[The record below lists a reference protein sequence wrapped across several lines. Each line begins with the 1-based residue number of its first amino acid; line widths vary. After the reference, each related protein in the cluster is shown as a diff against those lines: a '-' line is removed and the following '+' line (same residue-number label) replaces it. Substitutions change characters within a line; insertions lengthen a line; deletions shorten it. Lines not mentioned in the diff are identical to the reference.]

1 MKYIYIKQH
10 PKSKNNTKHGGVVCV
25 GYKYDDNNATIYIS
39 TSFCNPQDRFSKKRA
54 HKIIEGR
61 MNVGKFMKIITDKLP
76 TYEDMLRMVY
86 AELNHPSTVETGKF
100 CMVNTPSWLHD
111 MYLW

>member
-10 PKSKNNTKHGGVVCV
+10 PKSKNNTEHGGVVCV
-25 GYKYDDNNATIYIS
+25 GYKYDDNNSTIYVS
-39 TSFCNPQDRFSKKRA
+39 TSFCNPKDRFSKKKA
-54 HKIIEGR
+54 HRIIEGR
-61 MNVGKFMKIITDKLP
+61 MKANKVMKIITDKPP
-76 TYEDMLRMVY
+76 TYEDMLDVVLT
-86 AELNHPSTVETGKF
+86 ELNDPLTEKCGKF